1 MFIDFSCFVAKSV
14 LVPEGASKFDT
25 EGVYIYECPP
35 HKMMNMLG
43 IIQVGKATNAD
54 KAKAAVPKLEK
65 RVSENKGRLEKY
77 ATQIKE

>member
-1 MFIDFSCFVAKSV
+1 
-14 LVPEGASKFDT
+14 
-25 EGVYIYECPP
+25 
-35 HKMMNMLG
+35 MMNMLG
-43 IIQVGKATNAD
+43 IIQVGKATNAA